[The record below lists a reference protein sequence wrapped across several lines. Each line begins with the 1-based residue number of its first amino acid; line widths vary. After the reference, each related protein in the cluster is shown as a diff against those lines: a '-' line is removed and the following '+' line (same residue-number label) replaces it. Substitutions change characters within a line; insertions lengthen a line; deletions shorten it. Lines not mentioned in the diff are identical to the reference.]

1 MNNELN
7 KCVILRAMM
16 TILDIAVVDGTT
28 SETCKRVAKRLG
40 NYCADG
46 TSFDPPSVDDF
57 FTVDSIQH
65 RVINAVMMDLNENDV
80 VPFSTS
86 IPVGMGTLLFA
97 LHEYQHRYH
106 EDDDPLLVDGLSTL
120 ESRARSCIKDAIS
133 NDGWGFVQ
141 VAMDRAY
148 QSAVVGRQR
157 EMVYRLVEV
166 RQALQDWLP
175 AGYDKIFIAGE

>member
-40 NYCADG
+40 DYCADG
-46 TSFDPPSVDDF
+46 TSFDAPSVDDF
-57 FTVDSIQH
+57 FTVDSIQQ
-65 RVINAVMMDLNENDV
+65 RVINAVMKDLNKNDLS
-80 VPFSTS
+80 PGLDA

-120 ESRARSCIKDAIS
+120 ESRARSCIEDTLLIH
-133 NDGWGFVQ
+133 GWEDVRTYLKG
-141 VAMDRAY
+141 AY
-148 QSAVVGRQR
+148 QEAAVGRQR

-166 RQALQDWLP
+166 RLALQEWLP
-175 AGYDKIFIAGE
+175 EFYDEIFIAGK